1 MELSKKFKDVYTK
14 LNHLEDVSIL
24 KKSNQERK
32 EEYIEIQK
40 KIVEGEEKEVIEA
53 KENVKEIEKDKEKEK
68 DRKQNGM
75 GLFSTEIRI

>member
-1 MELSKKFKDVYTK
+1 MDLSKKFKDVYTK
-14 LNHLEDVSIL
+14 LNNLEDISIL

-32 EEYIEIQK
+32 EEFIEIQK
-40 KIVEGEEKEVIEA
+40 KIVEGEEKQVIEA

-68 DRKQNGM
+68 DRKQNGL